1 MTEETFPHHE
11 LEEPSTDG
19 FVGITALGL
28 AGVMIV
34 IMYSVMCWRHRT
46 ILARTR
52 QDSLVVNNS
61 RRRREGGTDHGSEMG
76 SESTGKFGGMKK
88 QDVLIQELISRE
100 LGKNVRENGGTGN
113 LASLQDT
120 EKLASVQ
127 ETGKLA
133 VVQDTASNDVTS
145 CGRDVIRTLSMNI
158 PDTILE
164 ESLSRVWND

>member
-11 LEEPSTDG
+11 LVEPSTDG

-34 IMYSVMCWRHRT
+34 IMYSVMCWRHRS

-61 RRRREGGTDHGSEMG
+61 RRRREGGTDHGSEMEMG
-76 SESTGKFGGMKK
+76 SESTSKSGGVKK

-100 LGKNVRENGGTGN
+100 LEKNGRQNGGTGK
-113 LASLQDT
+113 LASLQDS

-158 PDTILE
+158 PDTILQ
-164 ESLSRVWND
+164 ESLSRV